1 MFEGIFNAMKT
12 LVVAILV
19 YVSIG
24 ITLSMVMLDQ
34 FGIERNYL
42 FIGLGALVITGLVAF
57 RGALLIAMILVLSLA
72 INMPEEFLQQFYLD
86 RDILIVAVILMV
98 IFPLIYKEFA
108 GKK

>member
-1 MFEGIFNAMKT
+1 MKT

-19 YVSIG
+19 FVTIG

-72 INMPEEFLQQFYLD
+72 IKMPEEFLQQFYLD
-86 RDILIVAVILMV
+86 RDILIVVVILMV

>member
-1 MFEGIFNAMKT
+1 MKT

-19 YVSIG
+19 FVTIG

-86 RDILIVAVILMV
+86 RDILIVVVILML

>member
-1 MFEGIFNAMKT
+1 MKT
-12 LVVAILV
+12 LVVAFLV
-19 YVSIG
+19 FVTIG

-86 RDILIVAVILMV
+86 RDILIVVVILMV

>member
-1 MFEGIFNAMKT
+1 MKT

-19 YVSIG
+19 FVSIG

-72 INMPEEFLQQFYLD
+72 INMPEEFLQ
-86 RDILIVAVILMV
+86 
-98 IFPLIYKEFA
+98 
-108 GKK
+108 

>member
-1 MFEGIFNAMKT
+1 MKT

-19 YVSIG
+19 FVTIG

-86 RDILIVAVILMV
+86 RDILIVVVILMV